1 MAKEKVK
8 RDYNDPLQ
16 IWNEMAALDQKDYGF
31 YDRLTEDQKKEF
43 SPYILSRWAASVQG
57 DDDLSKYYVM
67 ATNNFSNQSFW
78 DLSKDKKIGW
88 LSLCAI
94 SPGLGRQK
102 HYWLG
107 APKRDSI
114 NPLKKLLMDL
124 LPTQK
129 ISDIDLI
136 LKLKSK
142 EEIILWLEKEQGI
155 QPEILKKLK

>member
-1 MAKEKVK
+1 MSKEKIK
-8 RDYNDPLQ
+8 YDYSDPLF
-16 IWNEMAALDQKDYGF
+16 IGNIMTAIDHKEYNYYDNLSEENKQKISIY
-31 YDRLTEDQKKEF
+31 L
-43 SPYILSRWAASVQG
+43 ISRWAASVQG

-114 NPLKKLLMDL
+114 NPLKKMLMDL

-142 EEIILWLEKEQGI
+142 DEIILWLEKEQGI